1 MQALEELQRANVLYY
16 SLITFCLEWNLD
28 GLKLEAELSDSV
40 IDAVV
45 AKIQSAPEKLQKA
58 LVVAAYTRSSVNIET
73 LGILIWQMA
82 AS

>member
-16 SLITFCLEWNLD
+16 SLITFRLEWNLD

-45 AKIQSAPEKLQKA
+45 GKDPECTGKAPKSTGGCCLHA
-58 LVVAAYTRSSVNIET
+58 IIR
-73 LGILIWQMA
+73 
-82 AS
+82 